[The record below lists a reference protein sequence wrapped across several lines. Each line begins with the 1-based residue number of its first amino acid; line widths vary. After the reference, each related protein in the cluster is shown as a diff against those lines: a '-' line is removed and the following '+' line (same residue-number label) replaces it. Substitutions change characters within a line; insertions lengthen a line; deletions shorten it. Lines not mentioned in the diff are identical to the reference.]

1 MYNVR
6 NVEYNAGSKGE
17 TRKAAVMEKAIPKKL
32 FDEIPY
38 LEGDRIILR
47 KLTEND
53 REALREMAGDDI
65 IYRYEPTYLLEQ
77 QYSDMDQLLRSLYG
91 EYFEKKQNL
100 FLGIFL
106 RENPAEL
113 CGLAEFYDYRDH
125 LHMVSIGARL
135 REKFWKSGIGTEVAK
150 LMSDYLFAE
159 TDIEII
165 TASTMVEN
173 KASAHVLEKNG
184 FMTTHVVH
192 KEDWGHAESTDAYRW
207 FL

>member
-1 MYNVR
+1 M
-6 NVEYNAGSKGE
+6 
-17 TRKAAVMEKAIPKKL
+17 KKL

-38 LEGDRIILR
+38 LEGNLLILR
-47 KLTEND
+47 KITEND
-53 REALREMAGDDI
+53 REALQEMAGSNVV
-65 IYRYEPTYLLEQ
+65 YRYEPAYLIEQ
-77 QYSDMDQLLRSLYG
+77 QYTDMDLLLRDLYG
-91 EYFEKKQNL
+91 EYFEKKLNL

-106 RENPAEL
+106 KENPGEL

-135 REKFWKSGIGTEVAK
+135 REKYWKSGLGTEVAK

-165 TASTMVEN
+165 TASTMVDN

-184 FMTTHVVH
+184 FMTTHSVR
-192 KEDWGHAESTDAYRW
+192 KEDWGHPESTDAYRW

>member
-1 MYNVR
+1 M
-6 NVEYNAGSKGE
+6 
-17 TRKAAVMEKAIPKKL
+17 KKL

-38 LEGDRIILR
+38 LESDRLVLR
-47 KLTEND
+47 KITEDD
-53 REALREMAGDDI
+53 RETLQEMAHSDI

-77 QYSDMDQLLRSLYG
+77 QYTDMDQLLHDMYG

-106 RENPAEL
+106 RENPSEL

-125 LHMVSIGARL
+125 LHMVSIGIRL
-135 REKFWKSGIGTEVAK
+135 REKFWKLGIATEVAR
-150 LMSDYLFAE
+150 LMSDYIFKE

-165 TASTMVEN
+165 TATTMTDN
-173 KASAHVLEKNG
+173 KASAHALEKNG
-184 FMTTHVVH
+184 FMSTNIVH
-192 KEDWGHAESTDAYRW
+192 KDDWGHDEPTDAYRW

>member
-1 MYNVR
+1 M
-6 NVEYNAGSKGE
+6 
-17 TRKAAVMEKAIPKKL
+17 KKL

-38 LEGDRIILR
+38 LEGERIILR
-47 KLTEND
+47 QITEND
-53 REALREMAGDDI
+53 REALQEMAQSNR

-77 QYSDMDQLLRSLYG
+77 QYTDMDQLIQDLYG

-106 RENPAEL
+106 KENPAEL

-125 LHMVSIGARL
+125 IHAVSIGARL
-135 REKFWKSGIGTEVAK
+135 REKYWKCGIATEVTEQMA
-150 LMSDYLFAE
+150 DYLFKD

-165 TASTMVEN
+165 TATTMVEN

-184 FMTTHVVH
+184 FMTTKTIQ
-192 KEDWGHAESTDAYRW
+192 KEDWGHDNSTDTYRW

>member
-1 MYNVR
+1 M
-6 NVEYNAGSKGE
+6 
-17 TRKAAVMEKAIPKKL
+17 MKL

-38 LEGDRIILR
+38 LEGERIILR

-53 REALREMAGDDI
+53 REALSEMAQSNN

-77 QYSDMDQLLRSLYG
+77 QYTDMDELLRDLYG
-91 EYFEKKQNL
+91 KYFEQKQNL
-100 FLGIFL
+100 FLGIYL
-106 RENPAEL
+106 KENPEEL
-113 CGLAEFYDYRDH
+113 CGLAEFYDFRDH
-125 LHMVSIGARL
+125 LHMVSIGGRL
-135 REKFWKSGIGTEVAK
+135 REKFWKCGIGTEIAK
-150 LMSDYLFAE
+150 LMSDYLFKE

-165 TASTMVEN
+165 TASTMVDN

-184 FMTTHVVH
+184 FMTTSNIH

>member
-1 MYNVR
+1 M
-6 NVEYNAGSKGE
+6 
-17 TRKAAVMEKAIPKKL
+17 KKL

-38 LEGDRIILR
+38 LEGERVILR
-47 KLTEND
+47 KLTEDD
-53 REALREMAGDDI
+53 REILQEMAHSGI

-77 QYSDMDQLLRSLYG
+77 QYTNMDQLLRDLYG
-91 EYFEKKQNL
+91 KYFEEKQNL

-106 RENPAEL
+106 RDHPSEL

-135 REKFWKSGIGTEVAK
+135 REKFWKSGIATEVAK
-150 LMSDYLFAE
+150 LMSDYLFKE

-173 KASAHVLEKNG
+173 KAGARSLEKNG
-184 FMTTHVVH
+184 FMSTHSVR
-192 KEDWGHAESTDAYRW
+192 KEDWGHGESTDAYQW

>member
-1 MYNVR
+1 M
-6 NVEYNAGSKGE
+6 
-17 TRKAAVMEKAIPKKL
+17 KKL

-38 LEGDRIILR
+38 LEGERIILR
-47 KLTEND
+47 KITEDD
-53 REALREMAGDDI
+53 RETLQEMARSDN

-77 QYSDMDQLLRSLYG
+77 QYTDMDQLLSDLYG
-91 EYFEKKQNL
+91 KYCENKQNL
-100 FLGIFL
+100 FLGVFL
-106 RENPAEL
+106 KDHPSEL

-135 REKFWKSGIGTEVAK
+135 REKFWHSGIATEIAK
-150 LMSDYLFAE
+150 LMSDYLFKE

-165 TASTMVEN
+165 TADTMVEN

-184 FMTTHVVH
+184 FMSTHTVR
-192 KEDWGHAESTDAYRW
+192 KEDWGHNESTEAYTW